1 MIFSDWS
8 DHAMRADCFIWKD
21 KGSSVSLLAMSKA
34 KTPHNLQSG
43 KSSLDE
49 TDARILAALDSNA
62 RLSISEL
69 ARLVG
74 MSAPSVSERVRRL
87 EANGVIRGFTVDVD
101 TRAIGYQIRAMV
113 RIRPLPGKLHL
124 VEKLIQ
130 ERPEFVE
137 CDKVTGD
144 DPFLARLVVHSI
156 ERMDDV
162 LEALSE
168 HAVTSTAVI
177 KGTSVERRLPP
188 L

>member
-1 MIFSDWS
+1 
-8 DHAMRADCFIWKD
+8 
-21 KGSSVSLLAMSKA
+21 MSKA
-34 KTPHNLQSG
+34 KAFENLQSG
-43 KSSLDE
+43 NSTLDE
-49 TDARILAALDSNA
+49 TDARILGALDSDA
-62 RLSISEL
+62 RLSMSEL

-87 EANGVIRGFTVDVD
+87 ESSGVIRSFTIDVD

-124 VEKLIQ
+124 VERLIQ
-130 ERPEFVE
+130 ERPEFIE
-137 CDKVTGD
+137 CDKITGD

-156 ERMDDV
+156 EEMDDV

-177 KGTSVERRLPP
+177 KGTSVKRRLPP

>member
-1 MIFSDWS
+1 MD
-8 DHAMRADCFIWKD
+8 A
-21 KGSSVSLLAMSKA
+21 
-34 KTPHNLQSG
+34 
-43 KSSLDE
+43 
-49 TDARILAALDSNA
+49 TDAQILAALDLDA
-62 RLSISEL
+62 RLSMSEL

-87 EANGVIRGFTVDVD
+87 EAGRVIRGFTVDVD

-113 RIRPLPGKLHL
+113 RIRL
-124 VEKLIQ
+124 ERLIQ

-137 CDKVTGD
+137 CDKITGD
-144 DPFLARLVVHSI
+144 DPFLARLVVHTI
-156 ERMDDV
+156 EQMDDV

-177 KGTSVERRLPP
+177 KGTSVKRRLPP

>member
-1 MIFSDWS
+1 
-8 DHAMRADCFIWKD
+8 
-21 KGSSVSLLAMSKA
+21 MSKA
-34 KTPHNLQSG
+34 KPPQNLQSAN
-43 KSSLDE
+43 STLDE
-49 TDARILAALDSNA
+49 TDARILASLESDA
-62 RLSISEL
+62 RLSMSEL

-74 MSAPSVSERVRRL
+74 MSAPSVSERVRKL
-87 EANGVIRGFTVDVD
+87 EATGVIRSFTVDVD

-130 ERPEFVE
+130 DRSEFVE
-137 CDKVTGD
+137 CDKITGD

-156 ERMDDV
+156 EQMDDV

-177 KGTSVERRLPP
+177 KGTSVKRRLPP

>member
-1 MIFSDWS
+1 
-8 DHAMRADCFIWKD
+8 MRAGRFIWKS
-21 KGSSVSLLAMSKA
+21 KGPLYRLPAMSKA
-34 KTPHNLQSG
+34 KSPQNLQIA
-43 KSSLDE
+43 KSTLDA
-49 TDARILAALDSNA
+49 TDAEILAALDSDA
-62 RLSISEL
+62 RLSMSEL

-87 EANGVIRGFTVDVD
+87 EATGVIRSFTVDVD

-124 VEKLIQ
+124 VERLIQ
-130 ERPEFVE
+130 ECPELVE
-137 CDKVTGD
+137 CDKITGD
-144 DPFLARLVVHSI
+144 DPFLARLVVHTI
-156 ERMDDV
+156 EQMDDV

-177 KGTSVERRLPP
+177 KGTSVKRRLPP

>member
-1 MIFSDWS
+1 MFK
-8 DHAMRADCFIWKD
+8 ARAFE
-21 KGSSVSLLAMSKA
+21 
-34 KTPHNLQSG
+34 NLQSG
-43 KSSLDE
+43 NSILDE
-49 TDARILAALDSNA
+49 TDTRILAALDSDA
-62 RLSISEL
+62 RLSMSEL

-74 MSAPSVSERVRRL
+74 MSAPSISERVRRL
-87 EANGVIRGFTVDVD
+87 ESSGIIRSFTIDVD

-124 VEKLIQ
+124 VERLIQ
-130 ERPEFVE
+130 ERPEFIE
-137 CDKVTGD
+137 CDKITGD

-156 ERMDDV
+156 EEMDDV

-177 KGTSVERRLPP
+177 KGTSVKRRLPP

>member
-1 MIFSDWS
+1 MRSD
-8 DHAMRADCFIWKD
+8 RFIWNGK
-21 KGSSVSLLAMSKA
+21 SHSRSLLAMSKA
-34 KTPHNLQSG
+34 KASQNLQTG
-43 KSSLDE
+43 KSTLDE
-49 TDARILAALDSNA
+49 TDARILAALDSDA
-62 RLSISEL
+62 RLSMSEL

-74 MSAPSVSERVRRL
+74 MSAPSISERVRRL
-87 EANGVIRGFTVDVD
+87 EAAGVIQGFTVDVD

-124 VEKLIQ
+124 VERLIQ
-130 ERPEFVE
+130 ERAEFVE
-137 CDKVTGD
+137 CDKITGD

-156 ERMDDV
+156 EQMDGV

-177 KGTSVERRLPP
+177 KGTSVKRRLPP

>member
-1 MIFSDWS
+1 
-8 DHAMRADCFIWKD
+8 
-21 KGSSVSLLAMSKA
+21 MSKA
-34 KTPHNLQSG
+34 KGLNNLQFG
-43 KSSLDE
+43 KSSLDD
-49 TDARILAALDSNA
+49 TDARILTTLDADA
-62 RLSISEL
+62 RLSMSEL
-69 ARLVG
+69 ARIVG

-87 EANGVIRGFTVDVD
+87 EAAGVIRGFALDVD

-130 ERPEFVE
+130 ERSEFIE
-137 CDKVTGD
+137 CDKITGD
-144 DPFLARLVVHSI
+144 DPFLARLVVRSI
-156 ERMDDV
+156 EEMDDV

-177 KGTSVERRLPP
+177 KGTSVKKRLPP

>member
-1 MIFSDWS
+1 MQLK
-8 DHAMRADCFIWKD
+8 RFIWKRRG
-21 KGSSVSLLAMSKA
+21 KTSRIPAMSKVN
-34 KTPHNLQSG
+34 PHNNLQTG
-43 KSSLDE
+43 KSTLDA
-49 TDARILAALDSNA
+49 TDARILAALDSDA
-62 RLSISEL
+62 RLSMSEL

-74 MSAPSVSERVRRL
+74 LSPPSVSERVRRL
-87 EANGVIRGFTVDVD
+87 EATGVIRGFTIDVD

-124 VEKLIQ
+124 VEQLIQ
-130 ERPEFVE
+130 EQPEFVE
-137 CDKVTGD
+137 CDKITGD

-156 ERMDDV
+156 EQMDEV

-177 KGTSVERRLPP
+177 KGTSVKQRLPP

>member
-1 MIFSDWS
+1 MT
-8 DHAMRADCFIWKD
+8 
-21 KGSSVSLLAMSKA
+21 KA
-34 KTPHNLQSG
+34 RPPRHLQFGNST
-43 KSSLDE
+43 LDE
-49 TDARILAALDSNA
+49 TDARIVAALDADA
-62 RLSISEL
+62 RLSKSEL

-87 EANGVIRGFTVDVD
+87 EAGGVVRGFTVDVD
-101 TRAIGYQIRAMV
+101 TRAIGYEIRAMV

-130 ERPEFVE
+130 EQPKFVE
-137 CDKVTGD
+137 CDKITGD

-156 ERMDDV
+156 EQLDDV
-162 LEALSE
+162 LESLSE

-177 KGTSVERRLPP
+177 KGTSVKRRLPP

>member
-1 MIFSDWS
+1 MPIM
-8 DHAMRADCFIWKD
+8 A
-21 KGSSVSLLAMSKA
+21 KA
-34 KTPHNLQSG
+34 KAPQNVQSA
-43 KSSLDE
+43 KSMLDA
-49 TDARILAALDSNA
+49 TDAQILTALDSDS
-62 RLSISEL
+62 RLSMSEL

-87 EANGVIRGFTVDVD
+87 EAAGVIQSFTLDVD

-124 VEKLIQ
+124 VERLIQ

-137 CDKVTGD
+137 CDKITGD

-156 ERMDDV
+156 EQMDDV

-177 KGTSVERRLPP
+177 KGTSVKRRLPP